1 MSSSHD
7 SSCSLHLVDSHGK
20 KKGCM
25 FRVRKGV
32 TTFDYSKEWNIIGTS
47 VPGGTGLNLILTLS
61 YSSPWQLL
69 VVWTDL

>member
-47 VPGGTGLNLILTLS
+47 ITRRKLILMIFSLLLFHLS
-61 YSSPWQLL
+61 P
-69 VVWTDL
+69 